1 MARIKA
7 LTPLPVALTLAA
19 LGGVASAAPP
29 LVDAIQLQ
37 VHQHQAGGRDTHLTL
52 HAGRPP
58 FQIRPTSGYPG
69 QQVSLSIASYYEIF
83 EKGVRK
89 EKVIRR
95 AVIDWGD
102 GTSPTAVPGGQVA
115 RHTYGSRQSNGAVSP
130 TKNRDFLGKVTLH
143 LEGGDV
149 VTEHFRYMLWV
160 DKPTLRTGGRHL
172 PHEQQERVWCA
183 GGSRE
188 GPYCVETFEIQ
199 QTVFSFEGCFDHNYV
214 EFPVANAPAA
224 TFDVRSTA
232 RVVGGRY
239 NQGWRADQVANEIAA
254 AYAGHFRVNNGDGVS
269 NGGID
274 NMSGI
279 YYHFNPIQLDQLS
292 VEWGQSIEQLVIDS
306 ATATITRFSTSYTN
320 ELRGRSVTRQPSA
333 GNGWIARVVLD
344 NKGDAGGS
352 PPCPKGVLRSKLG
365 WVKMD
370 ISARISGRIFS
381 LPTVGNDKLPS
392 GFFDQEKYRAD

>member
-29 LVDAIQLQ
+29 LVEAIQLQ
-37 VHQHQAGGRDTHLTL
+37 AHQHQAGGADTHLTL
-52 HAGRPP
+52 HAGRPA

-69 QQVSLSIASYYEIF
+69 QQVSLSIASHYEIF

-160 DKPTLRTGGRHL
+160 DKPTLRTGGRVL
-172 PHEQQERVWCA
+172 PHEVLEQVWCS
-183 GGSRE
+183 GGNRE
-188 GPYCVETFEIQ
+188 GQYCVETFDVSQ
-199 QTVFSFEGCFDHNYV
+199 VVHAYEGCFDHNYV

-224 TFDVRSTA
+224 TFTGA
-232 RVVGGRY
+232 YRVDGTV
-239 NQGWRADQVANEIAA
+239 NEIAA
-254 AYAGHFRVNNGDGVS
+254 LYGGYYRARS
-269 NGGID
+269 NRGEMYKD
-274 NMSGI
+274 NMSGV
-279 YYHFNPIQLDQLS
+279 YYHFNPIQLDEIVPES
-292 VEWGQSIEQLVIDS
+292 GLVKSHMTIDS
-306 ATATITRFSTSYTN
+306 VTVSFGSVKRSYTN
-320 ELRGRSVTRQPSA
+320 RPFSGSVDRQPSA
-333 GNGWIARVVLD
+333 SNGWIARLNLND
-344 NKGDAGGS
+344 EGSGGGT
-352 PPCPKGVLRSKLG
+352 PPCPYGMRDSGGAWIRMEIL
-365 WVKMD
+365 
-370 ISARISGRIFS
+370 ARITGRIFS
-381 LPTVGNDKLPS
+381 QPVTSNNKLPS
-392 GFFDQEKYRAD
+392 GYFDQEKYSAD